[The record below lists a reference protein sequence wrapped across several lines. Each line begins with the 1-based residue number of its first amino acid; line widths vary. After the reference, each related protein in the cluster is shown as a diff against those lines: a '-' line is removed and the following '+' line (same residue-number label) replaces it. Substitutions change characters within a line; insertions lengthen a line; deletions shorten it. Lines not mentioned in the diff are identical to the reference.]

1 MKELGKYGCQLPQFG
16 KIGGILASELPVDE
30 AALHAVV
37 IAVNEAVE
45 KGVSAWEGSSLCGT
59 VQKRECYS
67 EVERECGCMGKG
79 EEGEVMS
86 LCLEG
91 EGAVVN

>member
-1 MKELGKYGCQLPQFG
+1 MKELGKYGCPLPQFG

-45 KGVSAWEGSSLCGT
+45 KGVSHA
-59 VQKRECYS
+59 
-67 EVERECGCMGKG
+67 
-79 EEGEVMS
+79 
-86 LCLEG
+86 
-91 EGAVVN
+91 